1 MIKTRKYI
9 LIDADNMITI
19 KLLPDRKEIRIDK
32 DELKIKELIQI
43 LEVDDMDSLAVIVDG
58 KLIDDE
64 EYIIK
69 PHNKVIVIRQGT
81 GG

>member
-1 MIKTRKYI
+1 
-9 LIDADNMITI
+9 MITI
-19 KLLPDRKEIRIDK
+19 KLLPDRKEMKINK
-32 DELKIKELIQI
+32 NELRVKELIKI
-43 LEVDDMDSLAVIVDG
+43 LDVDDIDSLAVIVNG

-69 PHNKVIVIRQGT
+69 PNNKVIVIRQGI

>member
-1 MIKTRKYI
+1 
-9 LIDADNMITI
+9 MITV
-19 KLLPDRKEIRIDK
+19 KLLPDRKEIKINK
-32 DELKIKELIQI
+32 NELRVKELIRT
-43 LEVDDMDSLAVIVDG
+43 LEVDDMDSLAVIVNG

-69 PHNKVIVIRQGT
+69 PNNKVIVIRQGI

>member
-1 MIKTRKYI
+1 MTKQENI
-9 LIDADNMITI
+9 LIDAGNMITI

-32 DELKIKELIQI
+32 DELRVKELIQI

-58 KLIDDE
+58 KLIDNE

-69 PHNKVIVIRQGT
+69 PNNKVIVIKQGI

>member
-1 MIKTRKYI
+1 
-9 LIDADNMITI
+9 MITI

-32 DELKIKELIQI
+32 DELRIKELIQI

-58 KLIDDE
+58 KLIDDD

-69 PHNKVIVIRQGT
+69 PNNKVIVIRQGT

>member
-1 MIKTRKYI
+1 
-9 LIDADNMITI
+9 MITV
-19 KLLPDRKEIRIDK
+19 KLLPDRKEIK
-32 DELKIKELIQI
+32 MNKNELRVKELIRI
-43 LEVDDMDSLAVIVDG
+43 LEVDDMDSLAVIVNG

-69 PHNKVIVIRQGT
+69 PNNKVIVIRQGI

>member
-1 MIKTRKYI
+1 
-9 LIDADNMITI
+9 MITVI
-19 KLLPDRKEIRIDK
+19 LLPDRKEMKINK
-32 DELKIKELIQI
+32 NELRVKELIKI
-43 LEVDDMDSLAVIVDG
+43 LDVDDMDSLAVIVNG

-69 PHNKVIVIRQGT
+69 PNNKVIVIRQGI

>member
-1 MIKTRKYI
+1 
-9 LIDADNMITI
+9 MITI
-19 KLLPDRKEIRIDK
+19 KLLPDRKEMKINK
-32 DELKIKELIQI
+32 NELRVKELIKI
-43 LEVDDMDSLAVIVDG
+43 LDVDDMDSLAVIVDG

-69 PHNKVIVIRQGT
+69 PNNKVIVIRQGI

>member
-1 MIKTRKYI
+1 
-9 LIDADNMITI
+9 MITI
-19 KLLPDRKEIRIDK
+19 KLLPDRKEIKINK
-32 DELKIKELIQI
+32 NELRVKELIKI
-43 LEVDDMDSLAVIVDG
+43 LDVDDIDSLAVIVDG

-69 PHNKVIVIRQGT
+69 PNNKVIVIRQGI

>member
-1 MIKTRKYI
+1 MIV
-9 LIDADNMITI
+9 ADNMITI
-19 KLLPDRKEIRIDK
+19 KLLPDRKEIKINK
-32 DELKIKELIQI
+32 NELRVKELIKI
-43 LEVDDMDSLAVIVDG
+43 LNVDDIDSLAVIVDG

-69 PHNKVIVIRQGT
+69 PNNKVIVIRQGI

>member
-1 MIKTRKYI
+1 
-9 LIDADNMITI
+9 MITI
-19 KLLPDRKEIRIDK
+19 KLLPDRKEIKINK
-32 DELKIKELIQI
+32 NELRVKELIKI
-43 LEVDDMDSLAVIVDG
+43 LNVDDIDSLAVIVDG

-69 PHNKVIVIRQGT
+69 PNNKVIVIRQGI

>member
-1 MIKTRKYI
+1 
-9 LIDADNMITI
+9 MITI

-32 DELKIKELIQI
+32 DELRVKELIQI

-58 KLIDDE
+58 KLIDNE

-69 PHNKVIVIRQGT
+69 PNNKVIVIRQGT